1 MEYISNCTADT
12 EKIAAEFAKNLKP
25 GDVVTLDGDLGAG
38 KTYFT
43 SALCRALGVGET
55 VQSPTFTIVNEYR
68 NAPVPVFHFDVYR
81 ISTPGEMYDIGFDDY
96 LFGGGDP
103 LAFLKKNAGRVWH
116 MHFKDCHPGVAAQSR
131 QQGWDYLKAV
141 EEGVF
146 CELGKGAVDFPAVKS
161 ELERQ
166 GFEGWIVVEQDVL
179 PGMGSP
185 FESAS
190 RNREYLKSIGF

>member
-12 EKIAAEFAKNLKP
+12 KKIAAEFAKNLKS

-81 ISTPGEMYDIGFDDY
+81 ISTPDEMYDIGFDGIIRPDHGRAIWGEVSMPGYGLYDRALGACY
-96 LFGGGDP
+96 LNGLWEAIVKQNG
-103 LAFLKKNAGRVWH
+103 NAH
-116 MHFKDCHPGVAAQSR
+116 Q
-131 QQGWDYLKAV
+131 
-141 EEGVF
+141 E
-146 CELGKGAVDFPAVKS
+146 
-161 ELERQ
+161 
-166 GFEGWIVVEQDVL
+166 
-179 PGMGSP
+179 
-185 FESAS
+185 
-190 RNREYLKSIGF
+190 